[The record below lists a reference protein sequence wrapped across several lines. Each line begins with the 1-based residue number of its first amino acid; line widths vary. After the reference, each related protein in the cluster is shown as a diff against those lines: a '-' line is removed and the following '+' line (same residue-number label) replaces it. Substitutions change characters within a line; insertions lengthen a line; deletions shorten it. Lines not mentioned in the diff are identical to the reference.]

1 VEFPSFDIPPNST
14 AGIRVTSETKKMK
27 RKVRERKIE
36 ESTSYDVG

>member
-14 AGIRVTSETKKMK
+14 AGIRVTSKLRKMK
-27 RKVRERKIE
+27 RKERERKIE